1 MKGEYN
7 YNGQGAIMTDK
18 LVLYTQKERAGYI
31 TLNRPAARNQI
42 DPAMTQELADVCYQI
57 NEDDQI
63 DVVVIRGGGDVFS
76 SDEGISPPISADEIK
91 PGAISAAA
99 AVAALDCPTI
109 AAING
114 DAIGSGLELA
124 LACDL
129 RIAQENAR
137 FGLPQITIGGMPQ
150 DGGTQ
155 RLSRLVGRGKALEL
169 IFTGETI
176 DAQMACEIGLINRS
190 LAYDQ
195 LDLEIESIVKIIGA
209 KAPLATRYAKE
220 AVHKGLDLTLAQGLR
235 LEADLYFL
243 LHTTADRTEGIKS
256 FLQKQPPKYTGK

>member
-1 MKGEYN
+1 MKGAYN
-7 YNGQGAIMTDK
+7 MRVKEIMSDK
-18 LVLYTQKERAGYI
+18 PIFYIQKDHTGYI

-42 DPAMTQELADVCYQI
+42 DPTMTQELADICTQI
-57 NEDDQI
+57 NGDDQI
-63 DVVVIRGGGDVFS
+63 NVVVIRGAGDVFS
-76 SDEGISPPISADEIK
+76 SDAGINTPKQPAEIG
-91 PGAISAAA
+91 PGTISAAT
-99 AVAALDCPTI
+99 AVAAIICPTI

-129 RIAQENAR
+129 RIARANAR
-137 FGLPQITIGGMPQ
+137 IGLPQITKGNIPQ

-169 IFTGETI
+169 IFTGEII
-176 DAQMACEIGLINRS
+176 DAQTAFEIGLINRS
-190 LAYDQ
+190 LSDDQ
-195 LDLEIESIVKIIGA
+195 FDLEIESMVKTINA

-220 AVHKGLDLTLAQGLR
+220 AIHKGLDLTLEQGLC

-256 FLQKQPPKYTGK
+256 FLQKRPPKYTGK